1 MEDKVILENNLKNQ
15 LLKGCCQ
22 VFHKQSGREIAV
34 LGCLAVTIKQQSA
47 NVSPVVYFVHINQI
61 LTDQDYKLSS
71 EKPGS
76 TTRSDGDGNSSV
88 LKNIKTEPEVA
99 NASLF
104 NVLPAEMIPPGKG
117 FVVKTQTVYEKTADG
132 EERKVSVSTQGL
144 IDTCDMKAF
153 AGHQQ
158 EPSSFKQEPEECHFQ
173 NNVYY
178 EDGYDQGTYAD
189 SGMTGE
195 EYDQTYPAGDGAYY
209 EEIYEVPHPPKISK
223 KPINKNRASNFKKM
237 SANFKVCVNYSYYYS
252 L

>member
-1 MEDKVILENNLKNQ
+1 MEDKVVLENNLKNQ

-22 VFHKQSGREIAV
+22 VFHRQSGREIAV
-34 LGCLAVTIKQQSA
+34 LGCLAVTIKSQSA

-71 EKPGS
+71 EKSGNV
-76 TTRSDGDGNSSV
+76 TRSDGDSNNSV
-88 LKNIKTEPEVA
+88 LKNIKTEPEAA

-158 EPSSFKQEPEECHFQ
+158 ESSSYKQEPEECHFQ
-173 NNVYY
+173 NNEYY

-189 SGMTGE
+189 NGMTGE
-195 EYDQTYPAGDGAYY
+195 EYDQTYPAEGGAYY
-209 EEIYEVPHPPKISK
+209 EEVYEVPQPVKTPKK
-223 KPINKNRASNFKKM
+223 TNNKNRASNFSKKT
-237 SANFKVCVNYSYYYS
+237 SANFKVCINYIVI